1 MSPRGSRFPRPT
13 APAPTPSTKPC
24 STPGSP
30 ANASAADELAVFPCA
45 GKPDA
50 SGALVAHP
58 QMAPSMTCTTVH
70 LSVESVSAV
79 LERRPG
85 QGGKVPVPRT
95 GLHDGPGVLAR
106 FRDSEGNRVG
116 PWLPR

>member
-1 MSPRGSRFPRPT
+1 M
-13 APAPTPSTKPC
+13 
-24 STPGSP
+24 
-30 ANASAADELAVFPCA
+30 FPCA

-58 QMAPSMTCTTVH
+58 QMAPSMTGTTVH

-85 QGGKVPVPRT
+85 RGGEVPVPRT
-95 GLHDGPGVLAR
+95 RLHDGPGVLAR

>member
-1 MSPRGSRFPRPT
+1 M
-13 APAPTPSTKPC
+13 
-24 STPGSP
+24 
-30 ANASAADELAVFPCA
+30 FPCA

-85 QGGKVPVPRT
+85 RGGKVPVPRT

-106 FRDSEGNRVG
+106 FRDSEGSRVG